1 MAELG
6 LEPRSVQLWGMYSSG
21 NCWQPPLTC
30 HWLALP
36 RCSPPSA
43 HGPFQLRPGLS
54 PSTDQPPPGLQLSPS
69 ICSHCSEG
77 RPGLLP
83 LPRLFPLPQHF
94 FPPLHGGVLLL
105 LHEWPRWPLL
115 FQEALLDSQDLVLTP
130 GKAPLPS
137 VSVSPSVNMRI
148 AFGRL

>member
-1 MAELG
+1 M
-6 LEPRSVQLWGMYSSG
+6 
-21 NCWQPPLTC
+21 N
-30 HWLALP
+30 
-36 RCSPPSA
+36 
-43 HGPFQLRPGLS
+43 PGLS
-54 PSTDQPPPGLQLSPS
+54 SCGACILPGTAGSPHLLVTGWLSPDVPLLLPMAPSSSGLASPPSTDQPPPGLQLSPS

-77 RPGLLP
+77 RPCLLP
-83 LPRLFPLPQHF
+83 LPRLFPLPQHS
-94 FPPLHGGVLLL
+94 FPPLHDGVLLL

-148 AFGRL
+148 AFGHL